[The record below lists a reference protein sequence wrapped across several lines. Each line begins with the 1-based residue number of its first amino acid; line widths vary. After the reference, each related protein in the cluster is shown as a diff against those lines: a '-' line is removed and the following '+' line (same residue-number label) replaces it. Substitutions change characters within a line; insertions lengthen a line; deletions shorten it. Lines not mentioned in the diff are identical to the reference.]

1 MRTRS
6 ARRGQIELNRERSIV
21 TDIESTPQATS
32 KPQSLVRRRWP
43 TLAGLGFAALIAF
56 GLVSGV
62 ELAPVLAASAAVYLG
77 AAALQRPAAAWP
89 LFLATGVVITV
100 ARLFDGRVEPT
111 WVILAGAVA
120 LLLYGLLRGA
130 GRPGYGLPL
139 QTAALLGFG
148 VAAGRPPR
156 PRRLGRPP
164 PPHESGRRPLTRRV
178 LPRAGHRSGGG
189 DRGRDGAAVIED
201 RGPTAVDQRLLG
213 TVVEQILAESRDR
226 IQPYFVAP
234 TVVCPRTGRC
244 AVSPGRGRPRRR
256 RCHRR
261 RSR

>member
-148 VAAGRPPR
+148 VAAGAALLINPEPGAY
-156 PRRLGRPP
+156 L
-164 PPHESGRRPLTRRV
+164 V
-178 LPRAGHRSGGG
+178 AAG
-189 DRGRDGAAVIED
+189 
-201 RGPTAVDQRLLG
+201 LLG
-213 TVVEQILAESRDR
+213 HAAWDVHHHRTNRVVVRSLAEFCLALDTALA
-226 IQPYFVAP
+226 VAIVVV
-234 TVVCPRTGRC
+234 TVLQ
-244 AVSPGRGRPRRR
+244 
-256 RCHRR
+256 
-261 RSR
+261 